1 MLGTFCR
8 NSSIQITIAPIYA
21 EHPHIMGH
29 AVFIDLAHPF
39 ATPLPVSTGGTMR
52 ADELAYDPADHIIL
66 IANDRLHPS
75 GEVDEINPTTRAIT
89 RIFPTTCSPAGLA
102 LIPGQHLMTSCGNVL
117 DIASG
122 AVVHTVGGVGV
133 DEIWFNSG

>member
-1 MLGTFCR
+1 
-8 NSSIQITIAPIYA
+8 
-21 EHPHIMGH
+21 
-29 AVFIDLAHPF
+29 
-39 ATPLPVSTGGTMR
+39 PLPVSTGGTMR

-122 AVVHTVGGVGV
+122 AVVHTVAGVGA
-133 DEIWFNSG
+133 DEIWFNSGDERVYFGGGTDRISVNAVNALSPYNLI